1 MSVQTDPQHN
11 DATDTAQNEP
21 PLRNLSWLTVWR
33 SVASAAF
40 GVQSEENQKRDFQQ
54 ASPGRF
60 ILAGIGVSVIFV
72 LGLVAIVSLV
82 VS

>member
-21 PLRNLSWLTVWR
+21 PRNLSWLTVWR
-33 SVASAAF
+33 SVASAAL
-40 GVQSEENQKRDFQQ
+40 GVQSGENQKRDFQQ

-60 ILAGIGVSVIFV
+60 ILAGIGISVIFV

>member
-21 PLRNLSWLTVWR
+21 PPRNLSWLTVWR

-40 GVQSEENQKRDFQQ
+40 GVQSGENQKRDFQQ

-60 ILAGIGVSVIFV
+60 ILVGIGVSVIFV

>member
-1 MSVQTDPQHN
+1 MSVQADPQHN

-21 PLRNLSWLTVWR
+21 PPRNLSWLTVWR
-33 SVASAAF
+33 SAASAAF
-40 GVQSEENQKRDFQQ
+40 GVQSGENQKRDFQQ
-54 ASPGRF
+54 VSPGRF

-82 VS
+82 VF

>member
-21 PLRNLSWLTVWR
+21 PPRNLSWLTVWR

-40 GVQSEENQKRDFQQ
+40 GVQSGENQKRDFQQ
-54 ASPGRF
+54 TSPGRF